1 MSGKL
6 SIFLPFVA
14 LYVLGYTLECV
25 NGQDYSYVYADRM
38 LQFYGRPLQWTWCV
52 DDLGGQ
58 LSVTERNR
66 LCGPDEGEIQ
76 VDHADV
82 RVEMAEFWRE
92 QSHDGSLQEMMLDEN
107 ADELD
112 QEERPEILAMLPDL
126 SGKRVLELGAGIGRF
141 TPSLAGQADHVTAV
155 DFMEAFIKKNEETN
169 RHLGNIVFL
178 QADVTRLDLPPESV
192 DVVFSNWLMM
202 YLADEEVSTL
212 AAKVLSWL
220 TDGGYFFFRESC
232 FQKSGNK
239 KRSFNPTFYRGPA
252 DYSAIFSAVTQDARY
267 VYEEQFAGRAVKTYI
282 KRKNNGN
289 QLCWL
294 LKKVRRDRSDDVK

>member
-1 MSGKL
+1 MLGKSL
-6 SIFLPFVA
+6 TSIFLPSVAA
-14 LYVLGYTLECV
+14 LYVLSFKLECV
-25 NGQDYSYVYADRM
+25 NGQGYSYMYVDRV
-38 LQFYGRPLQWTWCV
+38 LHSYGRQLQWTWCV
-52 DDLGGQ
+52 DISDQ
-58 LSVTERNR
+58 LSVSERNR
-66 LCGPDEGEIQ
+66 LCGDPDGDIQ

-126 SGKRVLELGAGIGRF
+126 KGKRVLELGAGIGRF
-141 TPSLAGQADHVTAV
+141 TPSLARQADHVTAV
-155 DFMEAFIKKNEETN
+155 DFMESFIKKNEEAN
-169 RHLGNIVFL
+169 RHLGNINFL
-178 QADVTRLDLPPESV
+178 QADVTRLDLPQESV

-202 YLADEEVSTL
+202 YLADEEVSAL

-220 TDGGYFFFRESC
+220 TEGGYFFFRESC
-232 FQKSGNK
+232 FQKS
-239 KRSFNPTFYRGPA
+239 A

-282 KRKNNGN
+282 KRKKNEN

-294 LKKVRRDRSDDVK
+294 LRKVRRDGSHEVK

>member
-1 MSGKL
+1 MLGK
-6 SIFLPFVA
+6 SVFFLPCVA
-14 LYVLGYTLECV
+14 LYVLSYTLKYV
-25 NGQDYSYVYADRM
+25 SGQDYSYMYVDRI
-38 LQFYGRPLQWTWCV
+38 LHSYGRQLQWTWCV
-52 DDLGGQ
+52 DISDQ
-58 LSVTERNR
+58 LSVAERRR
-66 LCGPDEGEIQ
+66 LCGSPDGEIQ

-126 SGKRVLELGAGIGRF
+126 AGKRVLELGAGIGRF
-141 TPSLAGQADHVTAV
+141 TPSLAKQADHVTAV
-155 DFMEAFIKKNEETN
+155 DFVESFIRKNEETN
-169 RHLGNIVFL
+169 GHLGNIAFL
-178 QADVTRLDLPPESV
+178 PADVTRLELPPKSV

-202 YLADEEVSTL
+202 YLADEEVSAL
-212 AAKVLSWL
+212 ADKVLSWL
-220 TDGGYFFFRESC
+220 ADGGYFFFRESC

-239 KRSFNPTFYRGPA
+239 KRSFNPTFYRCPA
-252 DYSAIFSAVTQDARY
+252 DYSAIFSAVTQDAQY

-282 KRKNNGN
+282 KRKNNEN

-294 LKKVRRDRSDDVK
+294 LRKVRRDRSDEVK

>member
-1 MSGKL
+1 MEDDC
-6 SIFLPFVA
+6 
-14 LYVLGYTLECV
+14 ECSDKV
-25 NGQDYSYVYADRM
+25 
-38 LQFYGRPLQWTWCV
+38 
-52 DDLGGQ
+52 
-58 LSVTERNR
+58 
-66 LCGPDEGEIQ
+66 

-202 YLADEEVSTL
+202 YLADEEVSAL

-252 DYSAIFSAVTQDARY
+252 DYSAIFSAVTQEQDARY
-267 VYEEQFAGRAVKTYI
+267 VYHEQFAGRAVKTYI

-294 LKKVRRDRSDDVK
+294 LKKVRQDHSDDVK